1 MTRRNS
7 NLAQNKTRSMASPK
21 TKAGSATSSCPQEE
35 ECPHDQVIREPELA
49 QSPFIDFKA
58 RKKKSIKQLE
68 KRIERLNNEVKKEEA
83 RGKPLL
89 ADALRTQIVGE
100 EGNLRGARFEF
111 EVAEQTNAR
120 EMDVKFICKKC
131 GETLGDFDVVTDKG
145 IAKECKA
152 SWNQVNEAQFLKNQ
166 KFIQDHPNLV
176 GPGTI
181 VHVAIPK
188 GQRNRLDNKFK
199 DKQAIAGKIQ
209 EH

>member
-1 MTRRNS
+1 MTRRYS
-7 NLAQNKTRSMASPK
+7 NLAKNKIRSRSSPK
-21 TKAGSATSSCPQEE
+21 GKAGSAKTSCPQEE
-35 ECPHDQVIREPELA
+35 ECPHDEVIRAPETP

-58 RKKKSIKQLE
+58 RKKKSIQQLK
-68 KRIERLNNEVKKEEA
+68 KRIERLNNEVKKEES
-83 RGKPLL
+83 RGKLRL
-89 ADALRTQIVGE
+89 ADELRKQITGE
-100 EGNLRGARFEF
+100 ERNLLGAQFEL
-111 EVAEQTNAR
+111 EVGEQTNAK
-120 EMDVKFICKKC
+120 EMDVKFTCKKC

-145 IAKECKA
+145 IVKECKA

-166 KFIQDHPNLV
+166 KRAQDPILF

-181 VHVAIPK
+181 VHIAIPK